1 MNLYSYFFVASAS
14 AFCFFLMGRPA
25 VAQETKIDPIIIK
38 AERNTLLRSFID
50 LDGGKRVTHAISIGS
65 PMHVHYTYDA
75 DNGELVLLWKGEFL
89 DATPMWH
96 DRGDGSSQPLGK
108 AIQIGDAIPQIQR
121 LATLQSEFKK
131 DTAGSGFK
139 PKGYTLDASGLPVFK
154 YRTYG
159 LSVKDVTRVI
169 DGGQGIWREIE
180 SEGSAKDLY
189 LCLARAGMIE
199 PKGKGKYV
207 IADKAYS
214 ITVEDEKALK
224 PFVRTIQGIQEL
236 LVPFQG
242 KIIYSIL
249 FNQ

>member
-1 MNLYSYFFVASAS
+1 MNLYSYFFIACAS
-14 AFCFFLMGRPA
+14 AFCLTGRPA
-25 VAQETKIDPIIIK
+25 IAQETKVEPIIIK

-50 LDGGKRVTHAISIGS
+50 LDSAKRVTHAISVGS
-65 PMHVHYTYDA
+65 PLQVHYTYDA
-75 DNGELVLLWKGEFL
+75 DNGQLVLLWKGGFL

-96 DRGDGSSQPLGK
+96 DRGDGSSRPLGK
-108 AIQIGDAIPQIQR
+108 AIQIGDGTPQIQR

-131 DTAGSGFK
+131 DTVGSGFK

-159 LSVKDVTRVI
+159 LSVKDATRVI
-169 DGGQGIWREIE
+169 DGAQGIRREIE
-180 SEGSAKDLY
+180 SGGNANDLY
-189 LCLARAGMIE
+189 LCLAKANVIE
-199 PKGKGKYV
+199 QKDGKYV

-214 ITVEDEKALK
+214 ITVEGETALK
-224 PFVRTIQGIQEL
+224 PVIRTIQGTQEL

>member
-1 MNLYSYFFVASAS
+1 MNLYSYFFIACAS
-14 AFCFFLMGRPA
+14 AFCLTGRPA
-25 VAQETKIDPIIIK
+25 AAQETKVEPIIIK
-38 AERNTLLRSFID
+38 AERNILLRSFID

-65 PMHVHYTYDA
+65 PMQVHYTYDA
-75 DNGELVLLWKGEFL
+75 DNGQLVLLWKGGFL

-96 DRGDGSSQPLGK
+96 DRGDGSSRPLAR

-121 LATLQSEFKK
+121 LETLKSEFKK
-131 DTAGSGFK
+131 DTAASGFK

-159 LSVKDVTRVI
+159 LSVKDMTRVI
-169 DGGQGIWREIE
+169 DGGQGIRREIE
-180 SEGSAKDLY
+180 SAGNANDLY
-189 LCLARAGMIE
+189 LCLARAGTIE
-199 PKGKGKYV
+199 PKGNGKYV

-214 ITVEDEKALK
+214 IAVEEDSALK
-224 PFVRTIQGIQEL
+224 PVIRTIQGIQEL

-249 FNQ
+249 FKQ

>member
-1 MNLYSYFFVASAS
+1 MNLYSYFFVAGAS
-14 AFCFFLMGRPA
+14 AFCFLISRPA
-25 VAQETKIDPIIIK
+25 AAQETKVDPIIIK
-38 AERNTLLRSFID
+38 ADRNTLLRSFID
-50 LDGGKRVTHAISIGS
+50 LDGGKRVSHAISIGS
-65 PMHVHYTYDA
+65 PMQVHYTYDA

-96 DRGDGSSQPLGK
+96 DRGDGSSRPLGK

-121 LATLQSEFKK
+121 LATLQSELKK
-131 DTAGSGFK
+131 DTTGSGFK

-154 YRTYG
+154 YRIYG
-159 LSVKDVTRVI
+159 LSVKDMTRVI
-169 DGGQGIWREIE
+169 DGSQGIRREIE
-180 SEGSAKDLY
+180 AEGSAKDLY
-189 LCLARAGMIE
+189 LCLARANAIE
-199 PKGKGKYV
+199 QKDGKYV
-207 IADKAYS
+207 ISDKAYS

-224 PFVRTIQGIQEL
+224 PVVRTIQGTQEL